1 VELRPTTVKCN
12 LILFY
17 SFYRFLLPNTKL
29 CTVCRIFFLPERV
42 GLHCCSMIEE
52 GLREG
57 FLQALNSSPK
67 VIEIEDVLI
76 EK

>member
-1 VELRPTTVKCN
+1 VVQN
-12 LILFY
+12 
-17 SFYRFLLPNTKL
+17 
-29 CTVCRIFFLPERV
+29 IFFFVSCVPERV
-42 GLHCCSMIEE
+42 GLHCSSMIEE